1 VAPSDASPLPI
12 ALEQALVRELAQSY
26 ERLNQTHFRR
36 SLKRPQIALSDAAS
50 IFARWLGDTRT
61 IEFSRSFVCE
71 QPWGVVLEVLKH
83 EMAHQFVSEI
93 LRQPEPA
100 HGPAFRTLCEQ
111 LGIDARAQGL
121 PTSITEAGTETS
133 KLLERVRKLLALAQS
148 DNQHEAEAAAL
159 AAQKLLLKHNLERPA
174 LDSVSA
180 FSFRQIGRVTGRVS
194 EWERRLGNLLTEHF
208 FVDVI
213 WVSAFVPET
222 GKRGSVLEAI
232 GSSDNLALAE
242 YVYDFMVRTA
252 ERLWLAHKRETQLAG
267 GRDRMPYLAGVMSG
281 FAEKLAQQA
290 CVHKRDGLVW
300 VPSVELKVYTRRR
313 HPYLRTVSHQGHRRG
328 DAFSQGQRAGR
339 DVVLHRG
346 ITQQSSGQTRLL
358 RG

>member
-1 VAPSDASPLPI
+1 MTQTDVSPLPVE
-12 ALEQALVRELAQSY
+12 LERTLVLELARSY
-26 ERLNQTHFRR
+26 EHLNQTHFKR
-36 SLKRPQIALSDAAS
+36 SLKRPQIALSDATS
-50 IFARWLGDTRT
+50 IFARWLADTRT
-61 IEFSRSFVCE
+61 LEFSRTFVRE
-71 QPWGVVLEVLKH
+71 QPWGVVIEVLKH
-83 EMAHQFVSEI
+83 EMAHQLVTDV
-93 LRQPEPA
+93 LRVAEAP
-100 HGPAFRTLCEQ
+100 HGPTFRTLCEQ

-121 PTSITEAGTETS
+121 PSELAEPDTATS

-159 AAQKLLLKHNLERPA
+159 AAQRLLLKHNLEQPE
-174 LDSVSA
+174 LSA
-180 FSFRQIGRVTGRVS
+180 ASSFTFRQIGRITGRVS

-213 WVSAFVPET
+213 WVSAFVPDT

-232 GSSDNLALAE
+232 GSPDNLALAE

-252 ERLWLAHKRETQLAG
+252 ERLWIVHKRAASLAG
-267 GRDRMPYLAGVMSG
+267 SRDRMPYFAGVMSG
-281 FAEKLAQQA
+281 FAQKLAEQA
-290 CVHKRDGLVW
+290 RAHKQDGLVW
-300 VPSVELKVYTRRR
+300 VPSVGLKTYARQR

-328 DAFSQGQRAGR
+328 DAFGHGQRAGR

-346 ITQQSSGQTRLL
+346 LTQQSSGQTRLL